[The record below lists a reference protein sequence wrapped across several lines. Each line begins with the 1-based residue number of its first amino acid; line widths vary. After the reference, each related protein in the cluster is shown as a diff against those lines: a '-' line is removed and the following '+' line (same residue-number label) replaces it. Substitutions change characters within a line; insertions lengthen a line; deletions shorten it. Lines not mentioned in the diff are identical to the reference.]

1 MPPAPAPQVTNA
13 PVSQMQVIVISPDS
27 VEWQGIAV
35 EVESENSEGPFS
47 ILPDH
52 TRYITIIN
60 NHPITFILPDST
72 TKVFHFK
79 TSVLVVD
86 DNTVTVYVHIV
97 DDIYN
102 DISDKK

>member
-1 MPPAPAPQVTNA
+1 MSSVSSAQTTNT
-13 PVSQMQVIVISPDS
+13 PTSQMQVVVISPDS
-27 VEWQGIAV
+27 VEWQGVAT

-60 NHPITFILPDST
+60 NHPITFILPDAT

-86 DNTVTVYVHIV
+86 DNTVTVYVHVV
-97 DDIYN
+97 DETYVT
-102 DISDKK
+102 